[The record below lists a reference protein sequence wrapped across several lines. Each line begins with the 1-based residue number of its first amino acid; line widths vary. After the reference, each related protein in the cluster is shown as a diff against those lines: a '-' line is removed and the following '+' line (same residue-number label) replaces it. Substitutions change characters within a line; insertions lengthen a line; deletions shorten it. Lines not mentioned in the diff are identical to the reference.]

1 VTTNTAAKKIEKRP
15 KADIVSAIGIAPLT
29 LTLEP
34 APVLIE
40 KFSKDAKAIP
50 IPSIT
55 AKATQKLICLK

>member
-1 VTTNTAAKKIEKRP
+1 
-15 KADIVSAIGIAPLT
+15 

-34 APVLIE
+34 APVPME